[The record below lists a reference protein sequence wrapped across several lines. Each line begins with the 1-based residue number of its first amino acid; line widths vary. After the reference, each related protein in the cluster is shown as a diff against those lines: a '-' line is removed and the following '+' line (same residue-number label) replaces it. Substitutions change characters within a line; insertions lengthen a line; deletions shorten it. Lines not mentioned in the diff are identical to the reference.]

1 MAEVYY
7 TDKVT
12 LSDDGVYRWSYDLDM
27 FDELAD
33 LRDTINRAI
42 DILDNADERTLLWC
56 RHLENSSWTEIG
68 SRLHVSSRTVHRI
81 HSSALANF
89 SVPD

>member
-42 DILDNADERTLLWC
+42 DILDNADERTLL
-56 RHLENSSWTEIG
+56 
-68 SRLHVSSRTVHRI
+68 
-81 HSSALANF
+81 
-89 SVPD
+89 